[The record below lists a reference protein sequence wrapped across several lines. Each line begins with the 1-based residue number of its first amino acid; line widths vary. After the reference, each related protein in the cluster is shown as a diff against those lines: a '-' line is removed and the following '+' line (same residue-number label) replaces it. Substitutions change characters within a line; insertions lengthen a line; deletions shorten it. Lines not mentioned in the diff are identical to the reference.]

1 MVIPYAA
8 TVARDQE
15 RAGAIGTLMGAVLLG
30 VLLSRAFAGIVA
42 SANGWRG
49 VYAVAAVLMAV
60 MAIVAGRVLPAQ
72 GTEINIGFAA
82 QMRAVLRLAL
92 GQPALRWRSLIGAAQ
107 FAAFSCF
114 WTTVTFLLSGR
125 PFHYSQG
132 QISLF
137 ALVGAAGA
145 GERPS
150 GLARRVRRQQS
161 ST

>member
-60 MAIVAGRVLPAQ
+60 MAIVAGRALPAQ
-72 GTEINIGFAA
+72 GTEISIGFAA
-82 QMRAVLRLAL
+82 QIRAVLRLAL
-92 GQPALRWRSLIGAAQ
+92 DQPALRWRSLIGAPP
-107 FAAFSCF
+107 FAAFSRF
-114 WTTVTFLLSGR
+114 LATVTVLLSGSPL
-125 PFHYSQG
+125 PFSPAQ
-132 QISLF
+132 
-137 ALVGAAGA
+137 
-145 GERPS
+145 
-150 GLARRVRRQQS
+150 
-161 ST
+161 